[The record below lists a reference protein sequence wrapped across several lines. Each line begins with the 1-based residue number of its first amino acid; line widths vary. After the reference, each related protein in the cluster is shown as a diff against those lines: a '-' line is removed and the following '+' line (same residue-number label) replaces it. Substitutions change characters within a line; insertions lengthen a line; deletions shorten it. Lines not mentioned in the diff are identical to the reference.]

1 MAKRKRKKLAAR
13 RAAQKPVTETTLR
26 GVIITVAACA
36 IFSLLGFAFIAAG
49 IQEIAFTCRCSAE
62 APGLIT
68 DVTIKNESKFGKRSK
83 KPQHWVTYSYEIGDM
98 GYTDVFVTAKTFTAK
113 PLAAGQRITIRYNP
127 DNPGEKYVKG
137 YDDAGNVFCV
147 IVGIVWVGFFAL
159 IAYCAIV
166 LHLREQAAKKQQSAV

>member
-13 RAAQKPVTETTLR
+13 RAAQKPVTETTLK
-26 GVIITVAACA
+26 GVIIAVTACA
-36 IFSLLGFAFIAAG
+36 IFSLLGFAFIWVG
-49 IQEIAFTCRCSAE
+49 IQQIAFTCRCSAE

-68 DVTIKNESKFGKRSK
+68 EVTRKQEYQSGKRSK
-83 KPQHWVTYSYEIGDM
+83 TLQYWATYSYEIGAT
-98 GYTDVFVTAKTFTAK
+98 GNTDVLVTAKRFTAK

>member
-13 RAAQKPVTETTLR
+13 RAAQQPVTETTLK
-26 GVIITVAACA
+26 GVIIAVTACA
-36 IFSLLGFAFIAAG
+36 IFSLLGFAFIWVG

-68 DVTIKNESKFGKRSK
+68 EVTRKQEYQSGKRSK
-83 KPQHWVTYSYEIGDM
+83 TLQYWATYSYEIGAT
-98 GYTDVFVTAKTFTAK
+98 GNTDVLVTAKRFTAK
-113 PLAAGQRITIRYNP
+113 PLAAGQ
-127 DNPGEKYVKG
+127 YVKG

-159 IAYCAIV
+159 IAYCAIS